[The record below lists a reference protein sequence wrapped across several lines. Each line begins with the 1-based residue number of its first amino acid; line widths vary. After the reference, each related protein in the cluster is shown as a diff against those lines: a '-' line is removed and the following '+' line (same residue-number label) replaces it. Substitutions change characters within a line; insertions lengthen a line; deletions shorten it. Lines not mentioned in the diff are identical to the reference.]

1 MHKVTRTLGPLLLCP
16 LTCLMLCALT
26 ACASPVVR
34 TQTVTVRVPVV
45 EPVPAALTTPIAKPQ
60 IAGNTNGALA
70 DYILALQRALDAA
83 NAKLHEIAGL
93 HP

>member
-16 LTCLMLCALT
+16 LVCLMLWG
-26 ACASPVVR
+26 CASQPLVR
-34 TQTVTVRVPVV
+34 TETVRVAVPVIQ
-45 EPVPAALTTPIAKPQ
+45 PVPAALTTPIAKPQ
-60 IAGNTNGALA
+60 VAGNTNGALA
-70 DYILALQRALDAA
+70 DYILALQQALDAA